1 MFAWKIPEN
10 MPNLGESVRK
20 FLRWNWH
27 SSSQQNETG
36 QSEEHPTQPIPTEK
50 SEMPAAATHPVGV
63 PSPTSPESP
72 HEVNSERGSEPFN
85 FYQIASSLGY
95 HVEAK
100 ESLSH
105 PHEDSP
111 IVNSPLNPS
120 QNESSKD
127 ADAGF
132 SLPGRSKDPQEHQ
145 IVSDGPDAA
154 LIAKILRANNRLLS
168 LQNKV
173 ALKRSEVQ
181 ELRTALRFKREE
193 EADIR
198 AEFIRH
204 VTVAQGT
211 LRNVQPL
218 LQNNE
223 ALLSATGI
231 YSDMEAEY
239 NRAESEL
246 ERDEYMLIKAMEEF
260 ASLSQDHHS
269 LPSPDEPPL
278 IDHDSLGDAI
288 STISSAPEDPPDV
301 VDYVSRV
308 ADVRMTQEHLID
320 LDREWLFIQE
330 KKEER
335 ESMNIPM
342 DDESIEFLRTY
353 EDERREICD
362 ELFHLQLDMNQ
373 LRTVCFEKGHLT
385 HEYIQ
390 GRDFV
395 YELYPAAPTNQL
407 EDPLKVSTEED
418 TSPFEPMEEKVSRT
432 KFVNKWILHRLRQ
445 STVEI
450 GHLKSL
456 PEIKSLCDQGYDD
469 RMVSQ
474 LSLKQ
479 WFEDE
484 TTISPP
490 PPPATSDMS
499 VQEPGSVVRDTI
511 SGSHSV

>member
-36 QSEEHPTQPIPTEK
+36 QGDESSTQPIPTERF
-50 SEMPAAATHPVGV
+50 EMPGAATHPVGV

-85 FYQIASSLGY
+85 FYQISSSLGY

-120 QNESSKD
+120 QMK
-127 ADAGF
+127 
-132 SLPGRSKDPQEHQ
+132 LEHQ
-145 IVSDGPDAA
+145 IVSDGADAA
-154 LIAKILRANNRLLS
+154 LIATILRANNRLLS

-211 LRNVQPL
+211 LGNVQPL

-260 ASLSQDHHS
+260 ARLSHDHHS
-269 LPSPDEPPL
+269 LPTPDEPPL

-288 STISSAPEDPPDV
+288 SITSSAPEDPPDV

-335 ESMNIPM
+335 ESLNIPM

-353 EDERREICD
+353 EEERREICD

-395 YELYPAAPTNQL
+395 YELYPAAATNQP
-407 EDPLKVSTEED
+407 EDPLKASTEED
-418 TSPFEPMEEKVSRT
+418 TSPFNPIEEKVSQT

-469 RMVSQ
+469 RKVSQ

-499 VQEPGSVVRDTI
+499 VQEPGSVVRDTL